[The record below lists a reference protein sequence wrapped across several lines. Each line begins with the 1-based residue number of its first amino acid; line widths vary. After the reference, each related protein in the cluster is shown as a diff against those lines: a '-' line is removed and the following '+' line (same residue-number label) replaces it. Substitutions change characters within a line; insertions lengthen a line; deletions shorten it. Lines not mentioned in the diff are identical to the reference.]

1 MLKNMNRIEA
11 VAAIAA
17 VALLAAG
24 CLVVLRPFVSAILWA
39 IVLSYTTWPLL
50 MRLEGWLKGRRFLAA
65 ILMTTLITLV
75 MVLPFVV
82 AGITLAENVSRLED
96 LFHLLQGGMPTV
108 VPEGVRQLPFIGP
121 VAERIW
127 PEIAQNTGWISDLL
141 KAAGLGAGKWVLTH
155 SIDFGKGVL
164 QLALSVV
171 IVFVFYRDG
180 ERVAAR
186 LATGAQR
193 IAGDV
198 SQRLLAVAGKT
209 IRGVV
214 YGIIGTALA
223 QAIVAAFGFWIAGVP
238 SPFLLGMLTFVLG
251 LIPAGPPFVW
261 VPATLWLFH
270 GDHPGW
276 GIFMT
281 VWGLLG
287 ISGIDNLV
295 RPYLISRGSNLP
307 FIIVLLGAI
316 GGVLAFGFIG
326 LFLGPVLLAVGYA
339 LVREYTVS
347 RKLMAAGEGGRH
359 ARSTEGGLRPHP
371 KEGSSIPVPSPDSNQ
386 PDE

>member
-1 MLKNMNRIEA
+1 MLKNMNRIES
-11 VAAIAA
+11 VAAIVA

-24 CLVVLRPFVSAILWA
+24 CLVVLSPFVSAILWA
-39 IVLSYTTWPLL
+39 IVLSYATWPLL
-50 MRLEGWLKGRRFLAA
+50 LRLEGWLKGRRLLAA
-65 ILMTTLITLV
+65 LLMTTLIALV
-75 MVLPFVV
+75 MVLPFVI
-82 AGITLAENVSRLED
+82 AGITLAENVSRLEE
-96 LFHLLQGGMPTV
+96 LFHLLQGGLPAE
-108 VPEGVRQLPFIGP
+108 VPDWVRQLPWIGP
-121 VAERIW
+121 LAEQTW
-127 PEIAQNTGWISDLL
+127 PQFAQNTGWISNAL
-141 KAAGLGAGKWVLTH
+141 KAVGLGAGKWLLTH

-164 QLALSVV
+164 QLTLSVV

-223 QAIVAAFGFWIAGVP
+223 QAIVAAIGFWIAGVP
-238 SPFLLGMLTFVLG
+238 SPFLLGLLTFILG

-276 GIFMT
+276 GMFLA
-281 VWGLLG
+281 VWGTLG

-326 LFLGPVLLAVGYA
+326 LFLGPVLLAVGFA
-339 LVREYTVS
+339 LLREYTVS
-347 RKLMAAGEGGRH
+347 RKREVAVQ
-359 ARSTEGGLRPHP
+359 
-371 KEGSSIPVPSPDSNQ
+371 VPS
-386 PDE
+386 DED

>member
-50 MRLEGWLKGRRFLAA
+50 LRLEGWLKGRRLLATL
-65 ILMTTLITLV
+65 LMTTLITLV

-82 AGITLAENVSRLED
+82 AGITLAENVSRLEE
-96 LFHLLQGGMPTV
+96 LFHLLQGGLPTV
-108 VPEGVRQLPFIGP
+108 VPEGIRQLPFMGP

-127 PEIAQNTGWISDLL
+127 PEIAHNTGWISDLL

-198 SQRLLAVAGKT
+198 SLRLLAVAGKT
-209 IRGVV
+209 IRSVV

-238 SPFLLGMLTFVLG
+238 SPFLLGLLTFILG

-261 VPATLWLFH
+261 VPVTLWLFH

-281 VWGLLG
+281 AWGFLG

-295 RPYLISRGSNLP
+295 RPYLISRGANLP

-339 LVREYTVS
+339 LVREYTVARKSVAEGKENS
-347 RKLMAAGEGGRH
+347 RIDGDHILDTDDEG
-359 ARSTEGGLRPHP
+359 L
-371 KEGSSIPVPSPDSNQ
+371 
-386 PDE
+386 